1 MASDEASLKRH
12 IEHAQLPVL
21 HPDEQVK
28 IATASSVAAGK
39 KVEQGGKDILDDAD
53 PNVDL
58 DTYRRLRHQF
68 GSNIKSFGDPLLKEG
83 SSASLSSGSG
93 SSSTLTP
100 EASGT
105 KGPISTA
112 LAEKLV
118 PISSFLGST
127 IGTATGV
134 TSSPNGSLNELP
146 NMLGHLMDRTNPD
159 IRSKFETGLLQY
171 KTDKLPEMPK
181 SLNGSAEQLAHAL
194 KSQMGISGRYLTD
207 PYCGTLKSITQLTKL
222 SETLFGLVQKF
233 GENIIDTKFPGVM
246 DYLKTILQTVSK
258 LPNITSKFGVGTTMP
273 GALKQVNMLSTT
285 LNGYAKNPIG
295 SAGQYFKIQSVSPKL
310 HIIQDP
316 SSLIKKQF
324 PPQFTAWTNKLG
336 SMSGFGRGGNM
347 GLNFGQKLT
356 GLQPDVLKNITN
368 VFGSQQAI
376 LGPILNRAMHDV
388 SSFGYNTQS
397 STLKDGT
404 TYELN
409 PAGEKVLEKPRT
421 SVVQSKLYE
430 PEEKPINYFTQNK
443 LDKDSAAA
451 ASGSLSGSVNPSTA
465 PPATLNLGNSSP
477 IKLFGD

>member
-21 HPDEQVK
+21 HPDQQAK
-28 IATASSVAAGK
+28 IAAASSVAAGK

-53 PNVDL
+53 QNVDL

-83 SSASLSSGSG
+83 SSASLASGSG

-118 PISSFLGST
+118 PVSSFLGST
-127 IGTATGV
+127 VGTATGV

-146 NMLGHLMDRTNPD
+146 NMLGHLMDRTNSG
-159 IRSKFETGLLQY
+159 IRSKFESGLLQY

-181 SLNGSAEQLAHAL
+181 SLNGSAEQFAHSL
-194 KSQMGISGRYLTD
+194 KSQMGFPGRYLTD
-207 PYCGTLKSITQLTKL
+207 PYCGNLKSITQLTKL

-246 DYLKTILQTVSK
+246 DYLKTILNTVSK
-258 LPNITSKFGVGTTMP
+258 LPNVTSKFGVGTTMP
-273 GALKQVNMLSTT
+273 GALKQVGTLSTT
-285 LNGYAKNPIG
+285 LNGFAKNPIG
-295 SAGQYFKIQSVSPKL
+295 SAGQYFKIQSVNKNL
-310 HIIQDP
+310 HVIQDP
-316 SSLIKKQF
+316 SSLLKKQF
-324 PPQFTAWTNKLG
+324 PPQFTAWTGKLG
-336 SMSGFGRGGNM
+336 SMSGFGRGGNV
-347 GLNFGQKLT
+347 GFNFGQKLAE
-356 GLQPDVLKNITN
+356 LQPGALNNITKT
-368 VFGSQQAI
+368 FGSQQAI

-388 SSFGYNTQS
+388 PSFGYNTQA

-404 TYELN
+404 SYQLN

-421 SVVQSKLYE
+421 SVVQSKSYE

-451 ASGSLSGSVNPSTA
+451 TTSLTESTN
-465 PPATLNLGNSSP
+465 PPAVSPPTLSLGNNTP